1 MAIIE
6 QVDWDV
12 SSEFKELAGTVIL
25 THLVREE
32 GLPTGALLV
41 DHKTKQMYIYEYQ
54 EGELTVALTPIE
66 DEAVRV
72 QLEEVVQRAMEHGRE
87 GE

>member
-1 MAIIE
+1 MATIE
-6 QVDWDV
+6 HVDWDV
-12 SSEFKELAGTVIL
+12 SSEFKELTGTVIL

-66 DEAVRV
+66 DDAVRV
-72 QLEEVVQRAMEHGRE
+72 QLEDIVSRAMQQENE
-87 GE
+87 GD